1 MSVTTSQ
8 ALAIVRAQV
17 EAAGLSFPV
26 YWQGED
32 APLLRDDPATFAFV
46 VFTNEGSGGRPAAYG
61 GGRGANLYRSR
72 AFLEAF
78 VFVPSG
84 WGLSAATD
92 AAELVAASLRSFRS
106 GDVSCFAADAR
117 PVGPGSGINVPGLSS
132 VVSNYQCAVAE
143 ATLTFDQIG

>member
-8 ALAIVRAQV
+8 ALAIIRAQV
-17 EAAGLSFPV
+17 ESAGLSFPV

-32 APLLRDDPATFAFV
+32 VPPLPDDPATFAFV
-46 VFTNEGSGGRPAAYG
+46 VFNNEGSGGRPTSFG

-84 WGLSAATD
+84 WGLAAATD
-92 AAELVAASLRSFRS
+92 AAELIAASLRSFRS

-117 PVGPGSGINVPGLSS
+117 PVGPGSGISVPGLSS

>member
-8 ALAIVRAQV
+8 ALAIIRAQV
-17 EAAGLSFPV
+17 ESAGLSFPV

-32 APLLRDDPATFAFV
+32 VPPLPDDPATFAFV
-46 VFTNEGSGGRPAAYG
+46 VFNNEGSGGRPTSFG

-84 WGLSAATD
+84 WGLSVATD

-117 PVGPGSGINVPGLSS
+117 PVGPGSGITVPGLSS